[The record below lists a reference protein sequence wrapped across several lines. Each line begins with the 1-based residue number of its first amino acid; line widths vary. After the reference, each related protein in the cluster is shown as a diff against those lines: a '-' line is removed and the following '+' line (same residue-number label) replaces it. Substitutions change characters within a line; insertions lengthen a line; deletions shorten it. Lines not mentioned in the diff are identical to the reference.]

1 MAICSWGM
9 VRLWHCFTHI
19 HYPSKVIQG
28 GEPMD
33 LGIAHQCAMNGEK
46 WTGSTF
52 RYGGKPYME
61 KCIYIYMYIY
71 IYIYIFKKKKNILDE

>member
-1 MAICSWGM
+1 
-9 VRLWHCFTHI
+9 
-19 HYPSKVIQG
+19 
-28 GEPMD
+28 
-33 LGIAHQCAMNGEK
+33 MNGEK

-71 IYIYIFKKKKNILDE
+71 TYLYIYIYLKRKKNILDE